1 MTNATPST
9 AANTQ
14 ADAARISPATEFE
27 KPEDVVT
34 DAQLTPQ
41 QKEKVLDQ
49 WQADAEALQTATG
62 EGMAPGPA
70 DLSDTE
76 LDDVNEAKSKIENSD
91 V

>member
-1 MTNATPST
+1 MTNAMPS
-9 AANTQ
+9 AEAKTQ

-27 KPEDVVT
+27 RPEDVVT
-34 DAQLTPQ
+34 DSKLTPK
-41 QKEKVLDQ
+41 QKAKVLDQ

-70 DLSDTE
+70 DLSDAE
-76 LDDVNEAKSKIENSD
+76 LDDVNEAKSKIENGG